1 VAAPEPEAPTTPGA
15 TTGRRATI
23 VAVLTAVVTAA
34 VVLIA
39 GGGDSSPSSS
49 GTLAFK
55 TADRTAPAPGTWRA
69 TAIVATS
76 NVENRGEVFVRAW
89 SVGRA
94 CQNPSSPCVLQLTR
108 QRAAGPVTGRLLRTK
123 DGWAT
128 AVNEAEELGP
138 MPGLV
143 HSSIKLHVDPS
154 GRHLVGVEHE
164 YEIQPCECHGG
175 AMLDETIHWSAVWV
189 GA

>member
-1 VAAPEPEAPTTPGA
+1 MAAPEPGAPTTPGA

-23 VAVLTAVVTAA
+23 LAVLTALVTGAG
-34 VVLIA
+34 VLIA
-39 GGGDSSPSSS
+39 GGGDSGPPRS
-49 GTLAFK
+49 GTLAFT
-55 TADRTAPAPGTWRA
+55 TAAPTAPVLGAWRA

-76 NVENRGEVFVRAW
+76 NVQDRGAVFVRPW
-89 SVGRA
+89 SVSRSCFSG
-94 CQNPSSPCVLQLTR
+94 CFFELTR
-108 QRAAGPVTGRLLRTK
+108 QRAAGPVTGRLLPTK

-128 AVNEAEELGP
+128 DVNEAEELGP

-154 GRHLVGVEHE
+154 GRHLVAVEHE

-175 AMLDETIHWSAVWV
+175 VALDETIHWSAVAV
-189 GA
+189 GP